1 MTLSSLSRVGVVDPY
16 ASTFALGFSYVLVVL
31 GGRAADFCSGYPL
44 EGILGAD
51 SSVILLGPPLFAA
64 ALSICLLAA
73 LALERVVR
81 MELLAP
87 GAPAALPL
95 LATA

>member
-1 MTLSSLSRVGVVDPY
+1 MRLSSLSRVGVVAPS
-16 ASTFALGFSYVLVVL
+16 ASTFALGLPCGWVVL
-31 GGRAADFCSGYPL
+31 GGRAAAFCSGYPL
-44 EGILGAD
+44 EGILGMA
-51 SSVILLGPPLFAA
+51 SSVILFGPPLFEAV
-64 ALSICLLAA
+64 LSICLLAA